1 MKEVSTNNVK
11 GKETYV
17 LKKQLA
23 NIKTFK
29 SEQKKKKKN
38 KWTTIQFSKSNIVI
52 KYASMLV
59 KLKLKL

>member
-29 SEQKKKKKN
+29 SEQKKKTN
-38 KWTTIQFSKSNIVI
+38 EQPSNFQN
-52 KYASMLV
+52 LT
-59 KLKLKL
+59 